1 MNKNWQRLKD
11 ISITR
16 KLYFIVGAMAV
27 LIAVELFALWFSIH
41 TLSSVRAFVGA
52 EGLWSKAQKDA
63 TYQLQ
68 KYYTTRDEEDY
79 KAFQKF
85 MEVPLGDHITRL
97 ELLKE
102 NPDMGIARQ
111 GFLKGRIHP
120 DDIDGMIKLVR
131 RFHEIYYIKKAIAA
145 WTKGDSLIALLT
157 PISET
162 LHTEITSAAPS
173 KEKLD
178 KAIGGIDPLNQ
189 RLTEMEDEF
198 SYTLGEGSR
207 WLENLILRLLFLIAL
222 TVEITGLVLTIS
234 VSRGIAKGLNEI
246 NRVSKKIA
254 KGDLEERATV
264 FSKDE
269 IGQVATAIN
278 QMTEQLI
285 ISNNELGRFAYIASH
300 DLQEPLKTITNYVGL
315 LREEYK
321 GNPDENADKYLATVI
336 RATNRMQIL
345 IKDILDYSHIGDNKN
360 TSKVNCNR
368 LLQDVLSDMSVS
380 IKESN
385 AKINFENLPVINGY
399 TDISY
404 LFQNLISNSI
414 KFRKKDS
421 QPIINITAQERDNGW
436 LFAIADNGIG
446 IDKMN
451 YDRIFAVFQKLHSQK
466 KYAGTGIGLAHCKKI
481 VELHGGKIW
490 VESELQRGSTFYF
503 IIPKNMTI

>member
-1 MNKNWQRLKD
+1 
-11 ISITR
+11 
-16 KLYFIVGAMAV
+16 VGLMAV
-27 LIAVELFALWFSIH
+27 LIAVELFVLWFSVH

-68 KYYTTRDEEDY
+68 KYYNTHDEKDY

-102 NPDMGIARQ
+102 NPDMDIARR
-111 GFLKGRIHP
+111 GFLEGRIHA

-131 RFHEIYYIKKAIAA
+131 RFHEIHYINKAIAA
-145 WTKGDSLIALLT
+145 WTKGDSLIARLI

-162 LHTEITSAAPS
+162 LHAEITSHAPS

-178 KAIGGIDPLNQ
+178 EAIEAIDPLNQ
-189 RLTEMEDEF
+189 QLTAVEDEF

-207 WLENLILRLLFLIAL
+207 WLENLILKLLFLVAL

-254 KGDLEERATV
+254 KGDLRERATV

-285 ISNNELGRFAYIASH
+285 VSNNELGQFAYIASH
-300 DLQEPLKTITNYVGL
+300 DLQEPLKTITNYAGL
-315 LREEYK
+315 FQEEYQGK
-321 GNPDENADKYLATVI
+321 FDQTADRYLETII
-336 RATNRMQIL
+336 RATRRMQIL
-345 IKDILDYSHIGDNKN
+345 IKDILDYSHIGDDKN
-360 TSKVNCNR
+360 TSKINCDK
-368 LLQDVLSDMSVS
+368 LLQDVLSDMSIS

-385 AKINFENLPVINGY
+385 AKINFANLPVINGY
-399 TDISY
+399 SDLSY
-404 LFQNLISNSI
+404 LFQNLISNAI
-414 KFRKKDS
+414 KFRKKDG
-421 QPIINITAQERDNGW
+421 QAIINITVQDKNDGW

-446 IDKMN
+446 IDKMH
-451 YDRIFAVFQKLHSQK
+451 YDRIFTIFQKLHSQT
-466 KYAGTGIGLAHCKKI
+466 KYSGTGIGLAHCKKI

-490 VESELQRGSTFYF
+490 VESELQKGSTFYF
-503 IIPKNMTI
+503 IIPKNIAV